1 MNTDNY
7 IYLILIILLLIILTS
22 IMIWRI
28 EKNSKIIKK
37 NINEESRYNEQNLE
51 TMNENISETNKLLT
65 IYKKT
70 IEEKSHE
77 LKKYKE
83 GAEIAKT
90 KGVLV
95 SLIGILEFVEQ
106 FEKKSKDLDENSKN
120 YIEAIKDK
128 MQILLINSG
137 VEIFKPDLNKNV
149 LDVQGCSSNLLTK
162 KTKDPSKINLIAN
175 VIKPGYKLQV
185 RNNDFI
191 FLKNAEVEVYEL
203 EN

>member
-7 IYLILIILLLIILTS
+7 IYLILIILLPIILTS

>member
-7 IYLILIILLLIILTS
+7 IYLILIILLPIILTS
-22 IMIWRI
+22 FMIWRI

-37 NINEESRYNEQNLE
+37 KINEESKHNEQNLE
-51 TMNENISETNKLLT
+51 TMNDNIGETNKLLT
-65 IYKKT
+65 TYKKT

-137 VEIFKPDLNKNV
+137 VEIFKPELNKNV

-175 VIKPGYKLQV
+175 VIKPGYKFQV
-185 RNNDFI
+185 RTNDFI
-191 FLKNAEVEVYEL
+191 FLKNAEVVVYEL

>member
-7 IYLILIILLLIILTS
+7 IYIILIILLLIILTS

-37 NINEESRYNEQNLE
+37 NINEESRHNEQNLE

-65 IYKKT
+65 TYKKT

-95 SLIGILEFVEQ
+95 SLIGILEFVEH
-106 FEKKSKDLDENSKN
+106 FEKKSKNLDENSKN

-137 VEIFKPDLNKNV
+137 VEIFKPELNKNV

-185 RNNDFI
+185 RTNDFI

>member
-22 IMIWRI
+22 FIILRI

-37 NINEESRYNEQNLE
+37 KINEESIHNEQNLE
-51 TMNENISETNKLLT
+51 TMNDNISETNKLLT
-65 IYKKT
+65 TYKKT

-95 SLIGILEFVEQ
+95 SLIRILEFVEQ

-137 VEIFKPDLNKNV
+137 VEIFKPELNKNV

-185 RNNDFI
+185 RTNDFI

>member
-7 IYLILIILLLIILTS
+7 IYLILIILLPIILTS
-22 IMIWRI
+22 FMIWRI

-37 NINEESRYNEQNLE
+37 KINEESKHNEQNLE
-51 TMNENISETNKLLT
+51 TMNDNIGETNKLLT
-65 IYKKT
+65 TYKKT

-137 VEIFKPDLNKNV
+137 VEIFKPELNKNV

-175 VIKPGYKLQV
+175 VIKPGYKFQV
-185 RNNDFI
+185 RTNDFI

>member
-1 MNTDNY
+1 M
-7 IYLILIILLLIILTS
+7 
-22 IMIWRI
+22 
-28 EKNSKIIKK
+28 
-37 NINEESRYNEQNLE
+37 
-51 TMNENISETNKLLT
+51 
-65 IYKKT
+65 
-70 IEEKSHE
+70 
-77 LKKYKE
+77 
-83 GAEIAKT
+83 
-90 KGVLV
+90 LV

-137 VEIFKPDLNKNV
+137 VEIFKPELNKNV

-175 VIKPGYKLQV
+175 VIKPGYKFQV
-185 RNNDFI
+185 RTNDFI

>member
-1 MNTDNY
+1 MNDN
-7 IYLILIILLLIILTS
+7 IG
-22 IMIWRI
+22 
-28 EKNSKIIKK
+28 
-37 NINEESRYNEQNLE
+37 
-51 TMNENISETNKLLT
+51 ETNKLLT
-65 IYKKT
+65 TYKKT

-137 VEIFKPDLNKNV
+137 VEIFKPELNKNV

-175 VIKPGYKLQV
+175 VIKPGYKFQV
-185 RNNDFI
+185 RTNDFI
-191 FLKNAEVEVYEL
+191 FLKNAEVEV
-203 EN
+203 